1 MQRGT
6 GAGQSDWNKQNMRE
20 KEGMHG
26 FDKDRAGF
34 SNCVVRS
41 PVFSRADSMFLY
53 AHTETC
59 SVCVCVSFTWTLT
72 GRGSVLMKRAS
83 ANCISA
89 GGT

>member
-6 GAGQSDWNKQNMRE
+6 GAGKGDWNKQNMRK

-41 PVFSRADSMFLY
+41 PVFSCTELTACSSMLTQRAAVFVY
-53 AHTETC
+53 
-59 SVCVCVSFTWTLT
+59 VCPLH
-72 GRGSVLMKRAS
+72 GR
-83 ANCISA
+83 
-89 GGT
+89 